1 MRIQRASMTA
11 WLALFCSTSY
21 ASAFTPL
28 SRPAMVTSAIRAST
42 AEDLVLEIGASFEDD
57 GVPIPTR
64 ELTMEV
70 VSKLKWRDLQYE
82 LQARELA
89 TSGTTAMLRDR
100 LLESADLL
108 PTQKPKSAFEAP
120 DSCPPGLLDIDFIDA
135 SDPFSEVLNDV
146 VTEANRGYWKKATR
160 RLKKLSRRYS
170 ETHCI
175 PVDAYLV
182 TLNACAQD
190 RLHGAR
196 ASESA
201 RKIMEEMVNLGYQ
214 IPTDQLN
221 YCVRGSLGY
230 GPNGT
235 HEGFGGIDTAL
246 AMLAAIG
253 QQEAVVG
260 EPLVS
265 VETYGRIIE
274 ALAREGGSSINDAL
288 KLLRSVVV
296 DKRETPPLS
305 AFAAVA
311 FAEAGATTAEVKSA
325 QEEDVTIGPE
335 NVFNVIAYVKAAGYE
350 LDKIASTEDG
360 RRIIAAGVIAAE
372 KMNNVRLGLRLLQAA
387 SQASG
392 CAPDRGDVLV
402 AASSRA
408 AQRACTLVHKRAI
421 NTAVEEGQWQLA
433 VKLLQIMME
442 RALKPSPM
450 VWRNVVT
457 CCAKNEKSKKA
468 TAVLLDWVKLYE
480 DKKAEKPP
488 INVFNTC
495 VNACEVCG
503 EQELTIPVL
512 EAMKKTHKTDGN
524 IITFNIALKRLAR
537 LGNHWAT
544 EGIIIGMLQS
554 NIEPTVVS
562 YTTAIAACAAA
573 ETKQPTLAYQWMQR
587 MRSRQVNP
595 NVITYNTALAA
606 CLDGSFAST
615 QLASKIATEM
625 LADVDKQLISATAGG
640 GDRTDE
646 YTNVIPDFSTKA
658 IARQL
663 MIQLKQN
670 WVDGAIDK
678 QLAKATLRVPLLQ
691 LVEFSKSKAAEE
703 AAEQAAEKAQ
713 AIKQSEDQ
721 LDATRQA
728 EVALEYSDASKAHR
742 TAEV

>member
-1 MRIQRASMTA
+1 M
-11 WLALFCSTSY
+11 
-21 ASAFTPL
+21 
-28 SRPAMVTSAIRAST
+28 
-42 AEDLVLEIGASFEDD
+42 
-57 GVPIPTR
+57 
-64 ELTMEV
+64 
-70 VSKLKWRDLQYE
+70 RDLQYE
-82 LQARELA
+82 LQARELD
-89 TSGTTAMLRDR
+89 TNGTTAMLRDR
-100 LLESADLL
+100 LLESAALL
-108 PTQKPKSAFEAP
+108 PTQKPIVLEKAP
-120 DSCPPGLLDIDFIDA
+120 DECPVGLLDVDFIDA

-175 PVDAYLV
+175 PSDAYLA
-182 TLNACAQD
+182 TLSACTLD
-190 RLHGAR
+190 RMHGAR

-201 RKIMEEMVNLGYQ
+201 RKIMEEMVKLGYE

-253 QQEAVVG
+253 KQESVVG

-274 ALAREGGSSINDAL
+274 ALAREGGSSINDSL

-311 FAEAGATTAEVKSA
+311 FAEAGATTAEVKTA

-335 NVFNVIAYVKAAGYE
+335 NVFTVIAYVKAAGYE
-350 LDKIASTEDG
+350 LDTIASTEDG
-360 RRIIAAGVIAAE
+360 RRILAAGVIAAE

-387 SQASG
+387 SQAS
-392 CAPDRGDVLV
+392 PSNDTRGDVLV

-408 AQRACTLVHKRAI
+408 AQRACTLLHKRAI
-421 NTAVEEGQWQLA
+421 NTAVEEGQWQLS
-433 VKLLQIMME
+433 VKLLQMMME
-442 RALKPSPM
+442 RGLKPSPL

-457 CCAKNEKSKKA
+457 CCAKNEKSRKA
-468 TAVLLDWVKLYE
+468 TAVLLDWVNLYE
-480 DKKAEKPP
+480 DKRLKKPP

-573 ETKQPTLAYQWMQR
+573 ETKQPALAYQWMQR
-587 MRSRQVNP
+587 MRSRQVSP

-606 CLDGSFAST
+606 CLDGKFAST
-615 QLASKIATEM
+615 QLASTIATKCWPM
-625 LADVDKQLISATAGG
+625 W
-640 GDRTDE
+640 
-646 YTNVIPDFSTKA
+646 TNNWSRPRRVEANVPMSTPMSFLTFPPRPSPVK
-658 IARQL
+658 
-663 MIQLKQN
+663 
-670 WVDGAIDK
+670 
-678 QLAKATLRVPLLQ
+678 
-691 LVEFSKSKAAEE
+691 
-703 AAEQAAEKAQ
+703 
-713 AIKQSEDQ
+713 
-721 LDATRQA
+721 
-728 EVALEYSDASKAHR
+728 
-742 TAEV
+742 